1 MATTTDASP
10 VSFGHVALREA
21 EFSDYP
27 QIAEVTARCGLGIR
41 AYEEWLHVWLKNPE
55 YRHGWPI
62 GWVLENRAGRIVGSF
77 GNVPLRYELD
87 GRSLLATAS
96 RSWAV
101 EKEYRGYA
109 SLLLDEFFNQPG
121 VDLYFNTTVNRHS
134 VEALRTFDSAEVPR
148 GQWDRSAFWITGY
161 RGFAASALRAIG
173 WKLAAPLS
181 FPAGAALRVRDAI
194 AEPRL
199 AKTTIEVR
207 EENAFD
213 DRFDAFW
220 DELRTRRPPI
230 LLGARTRAAL
240 QWHFE
245 YPLRRKQAWVLTVS
259 HGSRLIAYSIFY
271 REDQADIGLKRV
283 RLVDRQCL
291 VDSVAVPA
299 PDAMLAR
306 MLEICRREGVHMLE
320 DVGCTVDSVR
330 APHRRALPSWL
341 FYYKASSR
349 LTATL
354 SDPALWRPSLFD
366 GDSTL

>member
-1 MATTTDASP
+1 M
-10 VSFGHVALREA
+10 
-21 EFSDYP
+21 
-27 QIAEVTARCGLGIR
+27 
-41 AYEEWLHVWLKNPE
+41 
-55 YRHGWPI
+55 
-62 GWVLENRAGRIVGSF
+62 
-77 GNVPLRYELD
+77 
-87 GRSLLATAS
+87 
-96 RSWAV
+96 
-101 EKEYRGYA
+101 
-109 SLLLDEFFNQPG
+109 
-121 VDLYFNTTVNRHS
+121 
-134 VEALRTFDSAEVPR
+134 
-148 GQWDRSAFWITGY
+148 
-161 RGFAASALRAIG
+161 G

-181 FPAGAALRVRDAI
+181 FPAGAALRVRDAV

-245 YPLRRKQAWVLTVS
+245 YPLRRKQVWVLTVS

-330 APHRRALPSWL
+330 ARISARCRRGFSTTRRAR
-341 FYYKASSR
+341 ASPRRFPIPLYGARRSS
-349 LTATL
+349 TAIRRCSPVCAPL
-354 SDPALWRPSLFD
+354 H
-366 GDSTL
+366 